1 MKCVELR
8 WLDSILLAVGN
19 SSFPTAVG
27 SCGIP
32 AARAS
37 RVISV
42 ARTLIMNMINTMVFF
57 QKHSWMIFKLE
68 LRCVGCKQ
76 IRQMNAPREGG
87 Q

>member
-1 MKCVELR
+1 MKCVELKL
-8 WLDSILLAVGN
+8 LDSILLAVGN

-57 QKHSWMIFKLE
+57 QKTQLDDIQTRITMRRL
-68 LRCVGCKQ
+68 
-76 IRQMNAPREGG
+76 
-87 Q
+87 